1 MRLISVGSNDN
12 VDTDSDQDDGGS
24 SQPVVPILDSRS
36 VHSPT
41 TPGFSCRYRHGLPGL
56 AGFKGRIWLVQT
68 KPHSSPRQWAPRR
81 RAMGPS
87 LEA

>member
-41 TPGFSCRYRHGLPGL
+41 TPRVLVPLQAWATGTRRLQGSHL
-56 AGFKGRIWLVQT
+56 AGSNEAAFQPT
-68 KPHSSPRQWAPRR
+68 PC
-81 RAMGPS
+81 GP
-87 LEA
+87 LGVVR